1 MQLVIGQIVIIG
13 YDVVIHNLY
22 TLYGKRAVIDAW
34 QQE

>member
-22 TLYGKRAVIDAW
+22 TLHGSAVIDAW